1 MKRQEPLIS
10 VVVPV
15 YNAEQYLEGCLDSI
29 RRQTW
34 ENLDIILVDD
44 CSLDGSGG
52 ICDAA
57 ASADGRVDVVHF
69 PQTGGPRRQE
79 TRGSEGLRESFSPL
93 WMRTTT

>member
-69 PQTGGPRRQE
+69 PANRGPSAVSDEPTGTATGALPKF
-79 TRGSEGLRESFSPL
+79 TLRHQ
-93 WMRTTT
+93 